1 MVMFICDTCKKEF
14 KTNQHLHQHK
24 NRKKACVNDNADSN
38 ITNINN
44 ENKTINDYNI
54 NNLILEDDKT
64 TMSYDMT
71 PNDIVSFLKTY
82 KSIQDLIKDKNEINE
97 LRKENEKFREE
108 NEKFKKQLEIINN
121 IIKNETNGEP
131 SSHPTYHYCEFI
143 EKPSSK
149 HTKKPSDKNTEKP
162 SSEHKLVMPYK
173 RAKIVTP
180 T

>member
-1 MVMFICDTCKKEF
+1 MVMFICDICKKEF

-54 NNLILEDDKT
+54 NSLILEHDKT
-64 TMSYDMT
+64 TMSSDMT
-71 PNDIVSFLKTY
+71 MNDILSFLKTY
-82 KSIQDLIKDKNEINE
+82 KSIQDLIKDKKEINE
-97 LRKENEKFREE
+97 LREE

-131 SSHPTYHYCEFI
+131 SSQPIFPYCALI
-143 EKPSSK
+143 EKPASK
-149 HTKKPSDKNTEKP
+149 HKEKP

>member
-1 MVMFICDTCKKEF
+1 MVMFICDICKKEF

-38 ITNINN
+38 IANTNN
-44 ENKTINDYNI
+44 ENKNINDYNI
-54 NNLILEDDKT
+54 NNLILEDDK
-64 TMSYDMT
+64 MSMSSDMT
-71 PNDIVSFLKTY
+71 INDILTFLKTY

-97 LRKENEKFREE
+97 LREENEKFR
-108 NEKFKKQLEIINN
+108 KQLEVINN
-121 IIKNETNGEP
+121 IIKNETTREP
-131 SSHPTYHYCEFI
+131 SSQPTYHYCELI

>member
-1 MVMFICDTCKKEF
+1 MVMFICDICKKEF

-54 NNLILEDDKT
+54 NNLILEHDKT
-64 TMSYDMT
+64 TMSSDMT
-71 PNDIVSFLKTY
+71 MNDILSFFKTY

-97 LRKENEKFREE
+97 LREE
-108 NEKFKKQLEIINN
+108 NKKFKKQLEIINN

-131 SSHPTYHYCEFI
+131 SCKPSYPYCELI
-143 EKPSSK
+143 EKKCVSPQG
-149 HTKKPSDKNTEKP
+149 N
-162 SSEHKLVMPYK
+162 KLVMPYK
-173 RAKIVTP
+173 RAKIVSP